1 MSTPMRSRLSS
12 TMWFILIIIVGVG
25 SGWWLEV
32 QPKSQAHQLI
42 VGVYGEA
49 PISVRCPAQGT
60 ISELRVRLGQ
70 EVNAETLLL
79 TLDAPQDQALLAEV
93 IRERAWAE
101 ANIEAQ
107 LSSLNHKLKGEEL
120 AWRVDQGRA
129 QAQALGVEVDIR
141 RARGQL
147 KTLERSIGSI
157 EAQVKAGSLSLAD
170 FTRLK
175 SEISGLKQVAWPLGK
190 QRGALRSVAQIK
202 PEEDIEKL
210 VESWR
215 GVLGRQGEIWRSFEE
230 VTRARLA
237 RHTQLYAPFKVQVA
251 SQPLPVGS
259 RCLAGE
265 EVMLLQPL
273 TPVVRLWQVSGDL
286 SLKPKAQLNL
296 TLADQRYTHAHLP
309 QRSGTIERIGPSLI
323 PLPDT
328 LQPLARRALMSSALL
343 TLLRGESAPQV
354 RGRPLRVLLL
364 DTDQVWRRAIPWG
377 AVVRVTP

>member
-1 MSTPMRSRLSS
+1 
-12 TMWFILIIIVGVG
+12 
-25 SGWWLEV
+25 
-32 QPKSQAHQLI
+32 
-42 VGVYGEA
+42 
-49 PISVRCPAQGT
+49 
-60 ISELRVRLGQ
+60 
-70 EVNAETLLL
+70 LL

-129 QAQALGVEVDIR
+129 QAQALSVEVDIR

-147 KTLERSIGSI
+147 KTLERSIGAI
-157 EAQVKAGSLSLAD
+157 EAQVKAGSLSLAN

-190 QRGALRSVAQIK
+190 QRGALRGVAQIK
-202 PEEDIEKL
+202 PDEDVEKL
-210 VESWR
+210 AESWR
-215 GVLGRQGEIWRSFEE
+215 SVLSRQGEIWRSFEE

-259 RCLAGE
+259 RCLEGE

-286 SLKPKAQLNL
+286 NLKPKAQLNL
-296 TLADQRYTHAHLP
+296 TLANQRYTHAHLP

-354 RGRPLRVLLL
+354 RGRPLRVQLL